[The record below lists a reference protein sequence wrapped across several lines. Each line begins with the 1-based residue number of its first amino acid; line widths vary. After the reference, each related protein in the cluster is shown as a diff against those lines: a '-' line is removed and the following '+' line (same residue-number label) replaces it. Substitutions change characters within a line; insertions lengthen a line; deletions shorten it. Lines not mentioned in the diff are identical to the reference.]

1 MSRLLRAHRIETA
14 ALYASRSAQHAQ
26 QLQLHLI
33 RVLCSMN
40 MKSEA
45 VRHTEVWGLQNDSEI
60 QRVLRVNLFGARLT
74 YHSPDHIIAGM
85 QFVCNNRPGK
95 SDRKLPSVARECESR
110 YCL

>member
-85 QFVCNNRPGK
+85 QFVCNNRP
-95 SDRKLPSVARECESR
+95 DRKLPSLARECESR
-110 YCL
+110 YYL